1 MIVRLR
7 HQTFE
12 FSKAMTVRQLLDR
25 MALLPE
31 SVVVVRGEEILTEDE
46 VVKEPDIVEVIPVI
60 SGGVRDEM

>member
-12 FSKAMTVRQLLDR
+12 FSKAMTVRQLLDQ
-25 MALLPE
+25 MELLPE

-46 VVKEPDIVEVIPVI
+46 VVKEPDIIEVVPVI